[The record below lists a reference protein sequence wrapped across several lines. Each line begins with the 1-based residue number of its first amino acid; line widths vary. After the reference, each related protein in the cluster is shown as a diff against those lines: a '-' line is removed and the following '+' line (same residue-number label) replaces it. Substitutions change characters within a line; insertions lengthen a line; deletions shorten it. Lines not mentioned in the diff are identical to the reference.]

1 MVGKF
6 RYGIDHAKNS
16 AKTNDFIQAADLVAQ
31 RRKQLKPNVAR
42 VLLCLVQSYIATNFP
57 CGREPSG
64 LRGPVP
70 ARKTRLPSRVAGT

>member
-6 RYGIDHAKNS
+6 RNGIDHAKHS
-16 AKTNDFIQAADLVAQ
+16 AKTNDLIQAADLVAQ
-31 RRKQLKPNVAR
+31 RRQQLKPNIAR
-42 VLLCLVQSYIATNFP
+42 VLLCLVQGYITTNFP
-57 CGREPSG
+57 LWRDPSG